1 MANLRDEVPQSLPAS
16 KDKTKKAA
24 VELSRTQR
32 AIIINAIKSRS
43 QNRRISQV
51 NLKLFFWRFT
61 INSTKAVKR
70 FCDIVISLAALMALF
85 PFFLILGI
93 AIRLESRGSVIYRQV
108 RVGKDGRHFFF
119 YKFRSMY
126 SNADQIKKQLM
137 AQNESKDGVIFKMKK
152 DPRVTRIG
160 RFIRKFSVDELPQLF
175 NVIIGDMSLVGP
187 RPPTPD
193 EVAHYTLEERKRLH
207 VLPGITCTW
216 QVSGRSDIPFK
227 RQVELDKKYI
237 SSHGLWSDFV
247 ILLKT
252 IPAVFTG
259 RGAY

>member
-1 MANLRDEVPQSLPAS
+1 MADSPKAVQNSTPAS
-16 KDKTKKAA
+16 GDKSKKATVA
-24 VELSRTQR
+24 LSQTQR

-43 QNRRISQV
+43 NNRRISQV

-70 FCDIVISLAALMALF
+70 FCDVVISLAALVVLF
-85 PFFLILGI
+85 PFFLALGI
-93 AIRLESRGSVIYRQV
+93 AIRLESKGRIIYRQV
-108 RVGKDGRHFFF
+108 RVGKDGRHFYF

-126 SNADQIKKQLM
+126 SNADEIKKKLM

-160 RFIRKFSVDELPQLF
+160 RFIRKFSIDELPQLF

-227 RQVELDKKYI
+227 KQVELDKKYI
-237 SSHGLWSDFV
+237 SSQGLWSDFM